1 MKLLKLIFSLL
12 LLVMV
17 AGCSEEELFFYE
29 EIEDEKIVLELEDEP
44 AFIVGYIP
52 YSNKMFVQ
60 MSYSQY
66 AGEYYAS
73 AQRDTFFTDVV
84 SDIMDK
90 SFGVEAKKLNK
101 YQVPFDYL
109 YEVTNNPVTLYSV
122 YVTASIT
129 NNRVIDKDAFNAWD
143 GLDYGFD
150 SLSYPKAFLQELRK
164 R

>member
-1 MKLLKLIFSLL
+1 
-12 LLVMV
+12 
-17 AGCSEEELFFYE
+17 
-29 EIEDEKIVLELEDEP
+29 
-44 AFIVGYIP
+44 
-52 YSNKMFVQ
+52 
-60 MSYSQY
+60 
-66 AGEYYAS
+66 
-73 AQRDTFFTDVV
+73 
-84 SDIMDK
+84 MDK